1 MKLCKY
7 VHFQFVEFKFY
18 SSRWIVFQNI
28 YSATSSPINSIGLNV
43 RASVDYFSQYLAT
56 RLAGK
61 LENLICVRWH
71 LKKNSQDVK
80 ADPDSSE
87 LSDDDE
93 NSDSDEESYE
103 DYDEEED
110 GEVGFMD
117 MINKKSTLFR
127 SSGLQKKPKESK
139 FLFFRHA
146 SVSSTYPGQS
156 VRP

>member
-71 LKKNSQDVK
+71 LKKT
-80 ADPDSSE
+80 PR
-87 LSDDDE
+87 
-93 NSDSDEESYE
+93 
-103 DYDEEED
+103 
-110 GEVGFMD
+110 M
-117 MINKKSTLFR
+117 
-127 SSGLQKKPKESK
+127 SK
-139 FLFFRHA
+139 LIPI
-146 SVSSTYPGQS
+146 VLN
-156 VRP
+156 

>member
-1 MKLCKY
+1 MTRNTWSLTTVINIEIQFGERVDHGSWSIKVLRSEAYPACAALRLYSFGLTSQKKKLQTCCKNYMKLCKY

-71 LKKNSQDVK
+71 LKKT
-80 ADPDSSE
+80 PR
-87 LSDDDE
+87 
-93 NSDSDEESYE
+93 
-103 DYDEEED
+103 
-110 GEVGFMD
+110 M
-117 MINKKSTLFR
+117 
-127 SSGLQKKPKESK
+127 SK
-139 FLFFRHA
+139 LIPI
-146 SVSSTYPGQS
+146 VLN
-156 VRP
+156 

>member
-1 MKLCKY
+1 MKKIDININMEIQFGERVGHGGWSIKLLRSEAYPACAALRLYSFGLTSQKKKLQTCCKNYMKLCKY

-71 LKKNSQDVK
+71 LKKTPRMSKLICRVIV
-80 ADPDSSE
+80 
-87 LSDDDE
+87 LS
-93 NSDSDEESYE
+93 
-103 DYDEEED
+103 
-110 GEVGFMD
+110 
-117 MINKKSTLFR
+117 
-127 SSGLQKKPKESK
+127 
-139 FLFFRHA
+139 
-146 SVSSTYPGQS
+146 
-156 VRP
+156 